1 MGVTLPSV
9 EFPQILFE
17 NSDYLALNKPSGW
30 FSIPA
35 REPSPQDL
43 VLTEWIKNK
52 HGTEAWTI
60 HRLDRFTSGIIL
72 FAKNK
77 IAQVEGNSWF
87 QNREIKKTY
96 QFLAAPPPRM
106 PAIQIR
112 EPVEGK
118 ASQTLFEV
126 LQKNE
131 IAFFGKAT
139 PLTGRF
145 HQVRAHAAAGGFPIL
160 GDEKFGGKS
169 TLLVDGDVLTFP
181 RFCLHAFELQ
191 LPFGTFQAPLAP
203 DLINLKQKLF
213 P

>member
-1 MGVTLPSV
+1 MGVTLLTV
-9 EFPQILFE
+9 EFPQVLFE
-17 NSDYLALNKPSGW
+17 NSDYLALNKPAGW

-35 REPSPQDL
+35 REPSPHDM
-43 VLTEWIKNK
+43 VISEWIKNT
-52 HGTEAWTI
+52 HQTESWTI
-60 HRLDRFTSGIIL
+60 HRLDRFTSGIML

-77 IAQVEGNSWF
+77 KAQVEGNTWF

-96 QFLAAPPPRM
+96 QFLAAPPPSK
-106 PAIQIR
+106 PAVQVR

-131 IAFFGKAT
+131 TVFFGKAI

-145 HQVRAHAAAGGFPIL
+145 HQVRDHAAFAGFPIL

-169 TLLVDGDVLTFP
+169 SIVRGDMVITFP

-191 LPFGTFQAPLAP
+191 LPFGTFQAPLAA
-203 DLINLKQKLF
+203 DLVELKQKLF

>member
-1 MGVTLPSV
+1 MEKP
-9 EFPQILFE
+9 EILFE
-17 NSDYLALNKPSGW
+17 NNDYLVLNKPAGW

-35 REPSPQDL
+35 REPSPKDL
-43 VLTEWIKNK
+43 VLSQWIKEN
-52 HGTEAWTI
+52 HQSEAWTI

-77 IAQVEGNSWF
+77 TAQQEGNSWF
-87 QNREIKKTY
+87 QNRKIKKTY
-96 QFLAAPPPRM
+96 QFLASPPPRM

-112 EPVEGK
+112 EPVEDK
-118 ASQTLFEV
+118 PSQTLFEV
-126 LQKNE
+126 IQKSGNV
-131 IAFFGKAT
+131 FFGKAT

-169 TLLVDGDVLTFP
+169 SLMIQDEVISFP

-191 LPFGTFQAPLAP
+191 LPFGTFQAPLTQ
-203 DLINLKQKLF
+203 DLLELKGKLIQ
-213 P
+213 

>member
-1 MGVTLPSV
+1 MGVTPFLV
-9 EFPQILFE
+9 EKPQVLFE
-17 NSDYLALNKPSGW
+17 NSDYLALNKPAGW

-35 REPSPQDL
+35 REPSPKDL
-43 VLTEWIKNK
+43 VLSEWIKST
-52 HGTEAWTI
+52 HQTEAWTI

-77 IAQVEGNSWF
+77 GAQAEGNSWF
-87 QNREIKKTY
+87 QNRKIRKTY
-96 QFLAAPPPRM
+96 QFFASPPPRM
-106 PAIQIR
+106 PAIQVR
-112 EPVEGK
+112 EPVDGK
-118 ASQTLFEV
+118 PSQTLFEV

-131 IAFFGKAT
+131 TAFFGKAT

-145 HQVRAHAAAGGFPIL
+145 HQVRDHAAAGGFPIL

-169 TLLVDGDVLTFP
+169 TLVIGDQVITFP

-191 LPFGTFQAPLAP
+191 LPFGTFQAPLAQ
-203 DLINLKQKLF
+203 DLVELKQKLF